1 MTRTWSALPIRS
13 ALDGLRL
20 EFPEYRISQQVI
32 GDRLFYVAEAADPQ
46 VRPVFAQAQM
56 VDRLRSK
63 LRIPEVEI
71 NAAMPTIARVYD
83 VLLGGKDNFE
93 ADRQQARNVLE
104 VYSQAAELVIQARQF
119 QARAVTYAAQQG
131 IGQFLD
137 IGCGLPTAPNTHQTA
152 QAITLGARI
161 VYVDNDAQVL
171 THARNLLADNTR
183 VLACAGDLAWPAE
196 ILYDWRIRKFLDFH
210 QPLCLVLAMTMHFF
224 PPDQAE
230 TITAELIH
238 ALPAGSYVIMSVV
251 GGDADL
257 GQDMARVYTAAPVYN
272 HGHGGLARFMTGL
285 DLIDPGIVPA
295 RQWRAPMFVPGPRRG
310 QAWAA
315 VGRKPA
321 PADTGQP

>member
-1 MTRTWSALPIRS
+1 MTRTGSALPIRS

-20 EFPEYRISQQVI
+20 EFSEYRISQQVI
-32 GDRLFYVAEAADPQ
+32 GDRLLYLAEAADPQ
-46 VRPVFAQAQM
+46 VRPVFAQAHT

-63 LRIPEVEI
+63 LRIPEVDI
-71 NAAMPTIARVYD
+71 NAAVPTIARVYNF
-83 VLLGGKDNFE
+83 LLGGKDNFK
-93 ADRQQARNVLE
+93 ADRQQARNVLK
-104 VYSQAAELVIQARQF
+104 VYPQAAELVT
-119 QARAVTYAAQQG
+119 QARAVTYAAQEH

-137 IGCGLPTAPNTHQTA
+137 VGCGLPTAPNTHQTT
-152 QAITLGARI
+152 QAITPDARI

-183 VLACAGDLAWPAE
+183 VLACAGDLAYPAE
-196 ILYDWRIRKFLDFH
+196 ILYDWRIRQFLDFH

-230 TITAELIH
+230 KITAELTG
-238 ALPAGSYVIMSVV
+238 ALLAGSYVIMSVV

-257 GQDMARVYTAAPVYN
+257 GHDMAKIYTAAPVYN

-285 DLIDPGIVPA
+285 DLIAPGIVPA
-295 RQWRAPMFVPGPRRG
+295 RQWRAPMFVPGHRPG

-321 PADTGQP
+321 PADTGRS